1 MRVVSQEDACPKQDV
16 CPKYREKHHCEKYSV
31 RDRFARHSK
40 SRRRPRRLT
49 PVVGLCA
56 AAMLIAVTT
65 RTALAQDERKQDEHK
80 EAVAVPA
87 KLVES
92 TPDSTPAVQLHAISK
107 LAGRYFVDFRAR
119 TAASY
124 GHAFLWYGRLNER
137 GRIGL
142 IEVAGLHPASDSPV
156 PYILGHLFPV
166 PAETGK
172 SYGDLDEQYLTANYR
187 VYLKEADA
195 KRVFA
200 YIKHKQD
207 TSPLWLAGVYNCT
220 AFLADI
226 AGYMGLRTPMTATWM
241 YPEDFV
247 NNLRD
252 LNGGRQ
258 EISLAANH

>member
-1 MRVVSQEDACPKQDV
+1 MRVVSQEGACQK
-16 CPKYREKHHCEKYSV
+16 RSV
-31 RDRFARHSK
+31 RKRSVANAFAR
-40 SRRRPRRLT
+40 PRSQRTLSQLG

-56 AAMLIAVTT
+56 AAIVVTPT
-65 RTALAQDERKQDEHK
+65 VPTALARDDHK
-80 EAVAVPA
+80 EALAVPA

-92 TPDSTPAVQLHAISK
+92 ATGSAPAVQPYPASK

-119 TAASY
+119 TAATY

-137 GRIGL
+137 GKVHL

-156 PYILGHLFPV
+156 PYILGHIVPV

-187 VYLKEADA
+187 VYLNEADA
-195 KRVFA
+195 KQVFA
-200 YIKHKQD
+200 YIKRKQAS
-207 TSPLWLAGVYNCT
+207 SPLWLAGLYNCT

-226 AGYMGLRTPMTATWM
+226 AGYMGLRTPVTATWM
-241 YPEDFV
+241 YPEDFI
-247 NNLRD
+247 NSLRD

>member
-1 MRVVSQEDACPKQDV
+1 VRVISQEGACQ
-16 CPKYREKHHCEKYSV
+16 RRCENEAV
-31 RDRFARHSK
+31 RNAFAPRRD
-40 SRRRPRRLT
+40 SRRHDGRRDDSRRTADRPSL
-49 PVVGLCA
+49 VVGLCA
-56 AAMLIAVTT
+56 VAILVAPTV
-65 RTALAQDERKQDEHK
+65 RTACAQDEHK
-80 EAVAVPA
+80 EATAVTA
-87 KLVES
+87 KLVEP
-92 TPDSTPAVQLHAISK
+92 TTDSAPGAQPHLTSK

-137 GRIGL
+137 GKVGL

-156 PYILGHLFPV
+156 PYILGHLIPV

-187 VYLKEADA
+187 IYLKEADA
-195 KRVFA
+195 RRVFA
-200 YIKHKQD
+200 YIKHKQE

-226 AGYMGLRTPMTATWM
+226 AGYMGLRTPVTATWM
-241 YPEDFV
+241 YPEDFI

>member
-1 MRVVSQEDACPKQDV
+1 VRVVCQEDACPKQDP
-16 CPKYREKHHCEKYSV
+16 CPKYCEKRHCEAYSV
-31 RDRFARHSK
+31 RDAFARHGK
-40 SRRRPRRLT
+40 SRRRPRRLS

-56 AAMLIAVTT
+56 AAMLIAVTA
-65 RTALAQDERKQDEHK
+65 RTALAQDEHK
-80 EAVAVPA
+80 EAAAVPA

-92 TPDSTPAVQLHAISK
+92 TTDSLPAAQPHAIAK
-107 LAGRYFVDFRAR
+107 LAGRYFIDFRAR

-124 GHAFLWYGRLNER
+124 GHAFLWFGRLNEH
-137 GRIGL
+137 GKVGL

-156 PYILGHLFPV
+156 PYILGHLIPV

-200 YIKHKQD
+200 YIKHKQE
-207 TSPLWLAGVYNCT
+207 TSPLWLAGLYNCT

-241 YPEDFV
+241 YPEDFI

>member
-1 MRVVSQEDACPKQDV
+1 VRVVSQEDACPKH
-16 CPKYREKHHCEKYSV
+16 CEKHHCEKQSV
-31 RDRFARHSK
+31 SDAFARHGK
-40 SRRRPRRLT
+40 SRRRPRRLS

-56 AAMLIAVTT
+56 AVMLIAVATQ
-65 RTALAQDERKQDEHK
+65 TALAQDEHK
-80 EAVAVPA
+80 EAAAVPA

-92 TPDSTPAVQLHAISK
+92 TTDSLPAAQPHAIAK
-107 LAGRYFVDFRAR
+107 LAGRYFIDFRSR

-137 GRIGL
+137 GKIGL

-156 PYILGHLFPV
+156 PYILGHLIPV

-226 AGYMGLRTPMTATWM
+226 AGYMGLRTPATATWM
-241 YPEDFV
+241 YPEDFI
-247 NNLRD
+247 NSLRD